1 MENLKE
7 VEIIPESL
15 PPSICTYR
23 RSRQGDDGFHRAGLC
38 CVNIGTIYQNCPK
51 QERFMGVE
59 VGSIPQT
66 LTFRKWNSR
75 VKKSFYQ
82 DFLSII
88 TSKHV
93 LLDKAQLYQARKVGN
108 EVVQVHVLHQ
118 QHIQPGHVK
127 SYQSSKPTVQ

>member
-51 QERFMGVE
+51 LERFMGVE

-66 LTFRKWNSR
+66 LAFSKWNSR

-82 DFLSII
+82 DYLSQGG
-88 TSKHV
+88 TKEFKAWVRARWCRNKQPSLWCS
-93 LLDKAQLYQARKVGN
+93 LLPSQCRCFG
-108 EVVQVHVLHQ
+108 
-118 QHIQPGHVK
+118 
-127 SYQSSKPTVQ
+127 